1 VRAHGHPSRVS
12 DGEEEQEATAR
23 YTYTRF
29 VAAATDKRGFA
40 SWVLK
45 GWRLFC
51 ALPLALARAMPF
63 LSLIA
68 RGLGHTC
75 AFPDWVPFLLDL
87 LSSHTTICSIWA
99 LNLI

>member
-1 VRAHGHPSRVS
+1 VG

-29 VAAATDKRGFA
+29 VAAATEKRGFA

-51 ALPLALARAMPF
+51 ALSSALARAMRF
-63 LSLIA
+63 SSLIA
-68 RGLGHTC
+68 RGLGHTR
-75 AFPDWVPFLLDL
+75 AFPDWVSFLL
-87 LSSHTTICSIWA
+87 
-99 LNLI
+99 